1 MSRKHSGGVPGFSG
15 NSVKLRGFLFK
26 FPENFRENFREFW
39 KIFRCAQNCAPKICD
54 HFFIKISSNFEPFLG
69 HFSPIFRKTPLG
81 ANFQYPKKS
90 QKIAKKSQKIAK
102 NFYAIKKLYNF
113 QLFFAPLCPRNSK
126 WKNAHFF
133 EVFTTHFSTKFR
145 WSNRFHTCKNDEIF
159 RKKCTNFTKFCARNP
174 PDVILT
180 PPGNFGNSIPIR
192 GFLSEIF
199 PGVAACRKFRHFLH
213 FLKIK
218 FSTCE
223 IGLGW
228 CIRTETS
235 NFLKFFCEGNFEQNC
250 TFFVPGKSV
259 NFRGYYLR
267 ETHAIAPKNAVAF
280 SEGIL
285 GKIWTFL
292 GDVHTEKIT
301 TFCKKFFTLF
311 FQNPWNKIVSLR
323 KFSVLFKFL

>member
-1 MSRKHSGGVPGFSG
+1 MSSWHHPEISEIPFQSGGFRPRFSR
-15 NSVKLRGFLFK
+15 VYQHV
-26 FPENFRENFREFW
+26 ENFG
-39 KIFRCAQNCAPKICD
+39 I
-54 HFFIKISSNFEPFLG
+54 
-69 HFSPIFRKTPLG
+69 
-81 ANFQYPKKS
+81 
-90 QKIAKKSQKIAK
+90 
-102 NFYAIKKLYNF
+102 
-113 QLFFAPLCPRNSK
+113 
-126 WKNAHFF
+126 
-133 EVFTTHFSTKFR
+133 
-145 WSNRFHTCKNDEIF
+145 
-159 RKKCTNFTKFCARNP
+159 
-174 PDVILT
+174 
-180 PPGNFGNSIPIR
+180 
-192 GFLSEIF
+192 
-199 PGVAACRKFRHFLH
+199 FLH

-235 NFLKFFCEGNFEQNC
+235 NFLKFFCEDNFEQNC
-250 TFFVPGKSV
+250 TFFVPGKSA

>member
-1 MSRKHSGGVPGFSG
+1 M
-15 NSVKLRGFLFK
+15 
-26 FPENFRENFREFW
+26 
-39 KIFRCAQNCAPKICD
+39 
-54 HFFIKISSNFEPFLG
+54 G

-113 QLFFAPLCPRNSK
+113 QLFLRLFARGIQSEKMRIFSRFLLLIFRRNSGGVIDFIHVK
-126 WKNAHFF
+126 MMKFF
-133 EVFTTHFSTKFR
+133 V
-145 WSNRFHTCKNDEIF
+145 
-159 RKKCTNFTKFCARNP
+159 KKCTNFTKFCARNP

-235 NFLKFFCEGNFEQNC
+235 NFLKFFCEDNFEQNC